1 MHTNISQEIGVQG
14 PQVGKWIERATST
27 FIQIPG
33 PNPILRPGDEQ
44 AWDGGVIEA
53 CDVFKDGHTYYLYY
67 HGTPGDEQLW
77 PRGGY
82 RLGVATAPS
91 PLGPWSKYEGNP
103 ILDLGSE
110 ESWEARHVACASVI
124 KEEED
129 RYYMWYSGCDGGV
142 WSVGLAT
149 ASDPLGPWKKY
160 EGNPV
165 LEDFGYVGGV
175 VKVDET
181 YRLYAEHPISASS
194 PDQGPMALATADRP
208 EGPWTKWEGNP
219 VLPAGEW
226 GAWDDGGYSEA
237 RVLYHEGVYHIFY
250 GGTKWQ
256 KLESIGYAYSFDGT
270 HFIKHPANPIG
281 MRERNP
287 DASAFAEVHALFE
300 PPFVYAFHT
309 LRYISRGGEDLGVQI
324 FATDT
329 PFRLAMPVLDIHSLP
344 AGRTSELAACPPI
357 PLERISDFSLTVECT
372 YPVHAKAGLRV
383 HIRASY
389 DGIQYDTAD
398 LYTFDLAVRPE
409 RSVRETVAL
418 DFKVM
423 FVKAIVENVDGEH
436 DIPDVKVTASLG
448 HR

>member
-1 MHTNISQEIGVQG
+1 
-14 PQVGKWIERATST
+14 
-27 FIQIPG
+27 
-33 PNPILRPGDEQ
+33 
-44 AWDGGVIEA
+44 
-53 CDVFKDGHTYYLYY
+53 VFKDGHTYYLYY
-67 HGTPGDEQLW
+67 HGTPRDDKLW

-91 PLGPWSKYEGNP
+91 PLGPWTKYEDNP

-110 ESWEARHVACASVI
+110 ESWEARHVACASVV
-124 KEEED
+124 KEEGN

-142 WSVGLAT
+142 WSIGLAM
-149 ASDPLGPWKKY
+149 ASSPLGPWKKY
-160 EGNPV
+160 EGNPI

-175 VKVDET
+175 VKVDGT
-181 YRLYAEHPISASS
+181 YRLYSEHPISASS

-324 FATDT
+324 FATET
-329 PFRLAMPVLDIHSLP
+329 PFRLAMSVLNIHSLAP
-344 AGRTSELAACPPI
+344 GASTELDLCPPI
-357 PLERISDFSLTVECT
+357 SLERISDLAITAQCT
-372 YPVHAKAGLRV
+372 YPLSARGGLRIHVRASCDGIHYDTEDFHVFDCSCKPGTTVSQTFVVDAKA
-383 HIRASY
+383 
-389 DGIQYDTAD
+389 
-398 LYTFDLAVRPE
+398 
-409 RSVRETVAL
+409 
-418 DFKVM
+418 M
-423 FVKAIVENVDGEH
+423 FVKVIVENLCEEH
-436 DIPDVKVTASLG
+436 EVERIGVIATLG
-448 HR
+448 GR